1 MTDDEVARFA
11 LLQLREAERIRAQI
25 AGEALALANGS
36 NDEPIA
42 EVLSEGR
49 RSTMPVMAAAAE
61 PALFPY
67 LLEEERFSD
76 IRCAARLL
84 RLR

>member
-49 RSTMPVMAAAAE
+49 RSTMPVMAAAA
-61 PALFPY
+61 
-67 LLEEERFSD
+67 
-76 IRCAARLL
+76 
-84 RLR
+84 